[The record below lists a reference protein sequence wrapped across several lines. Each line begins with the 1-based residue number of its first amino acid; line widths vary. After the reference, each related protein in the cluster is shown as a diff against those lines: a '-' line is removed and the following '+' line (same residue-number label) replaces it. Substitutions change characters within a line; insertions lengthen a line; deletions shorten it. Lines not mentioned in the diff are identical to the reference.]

1 MSLNFNIVWLAGSLL
16 FGFTLSSDSQ
26 TPVFDQL
33 KERFEEGEIFVA
45 EFEHEYLDGYTGE
58 VTEAGGSIWIAKGTY
73 RVQSEDQVMV
83 VDGDVSRVYDQIRNR
98 LLISEYIEEEDD
110 FAPSR
115 MLQGVDES
123 YSIEENSNSGNT
135 RVTLESDDPFVIFDR
150 VQIRLNGNGIPEVIE
165 AVDQADN
172 RLTTRF
178 REGAFRD
185 FDPSL
190 FEIDVPENAERIDL
204 RH

>member
-1 MSLNFNIVWLAGSLL
+1 MNLNFNIVWLTGYLL
-16 FGFTLSSDSQ
+16 FSVTLSADAQ

-33 KERFEEGEIFVA
+33 KERFETGEIFVA
-45 EFEHEYLDGYTGE
+45 EFEHEYRDDYTGE
-58 VTEAGGSIWIAKGTY
+58 VTDAGGSIWIAAGTY

-83 VDGDVSRVYDQIRNR
+83 VDGDVSRVYDRIRNR
-98 LLISEYIEEEDD
+98 LLISHYIEEEDD

-123 YSIEENSNSGNT
+123 YSIGEIESQDET
-135 RVTLESDDPFVIFDR
+135 RITLESEDPFVIFDR
-150 VQIRLNGNGIPEVIE
+150 VEIRLNRNGIPEVIE

-178 REGAFRD
+178 REGTFRD
-185 FDPSL
+185 HDPAL
-190 FEIDVPENAERIDL
+190 FEIDVPESAERIDL